1 MQRKTRT
8 LFSIICALQFAAVAF
23 LIICCVTA
31 PVFKQIG
38 LSKYDDI
45 TYGVFGYCETGK
57 SCSTASASYN
67 PNKLASDDDNWKM
80 GDRTRSI
87 LGKILVITPVAAGL
101 NFISF
106 LSTIITFIIS
116 AVNGPT
122 SAASFTIN
130 LVFSIIAFLSSAL
143 MCIVIFLLFYPNVT
157 WCSWLLIPAAVLP
170 LIIIP
175 LIFVAHS
182 TTSDDDETDDD
193 LLGIVQHDD
202 VAESQFAS
210 PDKNVDFYKEMSGD
224 NTATSLTEKPLIVP
238 NYGYGNYNKQDSVVK
253 INTSTTDQSTMSKE
267 KLNDF
272 EYDEAERN
280 SHTAFS
286 AINSDNNR
294 SNSHQNK
301 APYSAA
307 LSLASSEYS
316 DKNFSQ
322 AQTQNNS
329 RGVLEDII
337 KDSILDDRQ
346 PNGVN
351 HMKSVSD
358 NGSDFT
364 SISQRAAQQ
373 QPGPVQGGQMMGNRV
388 PGVMDYA
395 TPQQKQQRMPNY
407 VRPAGPD
414 PSDLVLQNNPNFIN
428 PGQKRMQPQSANF
441 NHYPQQYFPQNQH
454 PQQQQKYYQQR
465 QPNAYGGFQNNYN
478 PNAVPNTAPVS
489 STHYKP
495 AYKKRMG
502 AKNMMPPAS
511 ALNRNNPY
519 EFR

>member
-1 MQRKTRT
+1 M
-8 LFSIICALQFAAVAF
+8 AF

-38 LSKYDDI
+38 LSKYSDV
-45 TYGVFGYCETGK
+45 TYGVFGYCQTGE
-57 SCSTASASYN
+57 SCSKASASYG
-67 PNKLASDDDNWKM
+67 PSGLAGDDDNWKM
-80 GDRTRSI
+80 GNHTRSI
-87 LGKILVITPVAAGL
+87 LGKILIITPVAAGL
-101 NFISF
+101 NFLSF
-106 LSTIITFIIS
+106 LSTVFTFIIS
-116 AVNGPT
+116 IIHGPT
-122 SAASFTIN
+122 SAVSFTIN

-143 MCIVIFLLFYPNVT
+143 MCIVIFLLFFPNVT

-170 LIIIP
+170 LIVIP

-182 TTSDDDETDDD
+182 ATSSDDDETDDD

-202 VAESQFAS
+202 AGESQFAS
-210 PDKNVDFYKEMSGD
+210 PDKDVDFYKEMSGE
-224 NTATSLTEKPLIVP
+224 NTATSLTEKPLILP

-286 AINSDNNR
+286 AINSDNNQ
-294 SNSHQNK
+294 SNQQQNK
-301 APYSAA
+301 AAYSAA

-322 AQTQNNS
+322 VQSQKNS
-329 RGVLEDII
+329 RGILEDII
-337 KDSILDDRQ
+337 KDSILDEKL
-346 PNGVN
+346 PNGAS

-364 SISQRAAQQ
+364 SISQRAAQP
-373 QPGPVQGGQMMGNRV
+373 QPTPQMMGNRAHG
-388 PGVMDYA
+388 PMDYA
-395 TPQQKQQRMPNY
+395 VPQQKQQRMPNY
-407 VRPAGPD
+407 GRPAGPD
-414 PSDLVLQNNPNFIN
+414 PSDLVLRNNPNFIN

-441 NHYPQQYFPQNQH
+441 NHYPQQYFSQNQQPPH
-454 PQQQQKYYQQR
+454 NQNYYQQR
-465 QPNAYGGFQNNYN
+465 QPNVYGGFQNNYN
-478 PNAVPNTAPVS
+478 PNMAPNTAPVS

-502 AKNMMPPAS
+502 AKNMLPPAS
-511 ALNRNNPY
+511 SLNRSNPY